1 MQRWVYIHELKYQ
14 IHLITNDLWDD
25 ICKHFQKMQ
34 NQSMER
40 FLNQENT
47 FLHEEMIYDPIVYFD
62 IRFVNLFKLLL
73 EMQLM
78 VITTV
83 ISRLM

>member
-1 MQRWVYIHELKYQ
+1 
-14 IHLITNDLWDD
+14 
-25 ICKHFQKMQ
+25 MQ